1 MLQLVQE
8 QVLRVYDVVGPAGV
22 IAAVLLYALAL
33 VWDVR
38 RAHRRWFDL
47 TRKR

>member
-1 MLQLVQE
+1 MQE
-8 QVLRVYDVVGPAGV
+8 QVFRVYDVVGPGWAL
-22 IAAVLLYALAL
+22 AALLAAALAL